1 MENITDRIQDY
12 IDGLLQGEDLAHFE
26 NRMVVDEE
34 LRNLV
39 RLQKEVHDIINRRL
53 ESKEDELRGNLAHAR
68 ANMAKATSPSKMVR
82 MYIPIAVAACLLVF
96 FGLFLFRGGDQALSE
111 LPVMQSEIVRGEDG
125 NMDYEDAVAAFNHG
139 KYREARAI
147 LEALIVQEPTVVQYQ
162 YYAALTYIGD
172 ENWKEAVATLTPLA
186 EGVSI
191 YVDEARYYMAL
202 AYWKSGENTKAKE
215 ILLQVSDKGKPG
227 EKKKALL
234 EK

>member
-1 MENITDRIQDY
+1 
-12 IDGLLQGEDLAHFE
+12 
-26 NRMVVDEE
+26 
-34 LRNLV
+34 
-39 RLQKEVHDIINRRL
+39 
-53 ESKEDELRGNLAHAR
+53 
-68 ANMAKATSPSKMVR
+68 
-82 MYIPIAVAACLLVF
+82 
-96 FGLFLFRGGDQALSE
+96 
-111 LPVMQSEIVRGEDG
+111 
-125 NMDYEDAVAAFNHG
+125 
-139 KYREARAI
+139 

-234 EK
+234 EKL